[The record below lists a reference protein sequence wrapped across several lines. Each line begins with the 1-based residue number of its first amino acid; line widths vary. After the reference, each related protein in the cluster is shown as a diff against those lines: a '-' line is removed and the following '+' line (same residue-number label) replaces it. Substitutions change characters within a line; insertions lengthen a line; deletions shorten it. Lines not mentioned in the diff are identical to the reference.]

1 MTLAHTTYNNI
12 NSAHTIDPTVIS
24 TNAVDLI
31 NYSANIGNIATDADI
46 KAVTDYQAELQTT
59 VANRE
64 SINKDIND
72 QLGYTMMAMTIW
84 VPLGIFVGYYLYSR
98 GSSSA

>member
-12 NSAHTIDPTVIS
+12 NSAHTIDPTVTS
-24 TNAVDLI
+24 TNAADLI
-31 NYSANIGNIATDADI
+31 NYNANVGNIATNADI

-72 QLGYTMMAMTIW
+72 QLNYTMMAMTIW
-84 VPLGIFVGYYLYSR
+84 VPLGIFAGYYLYSR

>member
-1 MTLAHTTYNNI
+1 MTLAHTNYNTI
-12 NSAHTIDPTVIS
+12 DSTHTIDSSKGNP
-24 TNAVDLI
+24 NNPNELI
-31 NYSANIGNIATDADI
+31 DSGIDTIATDADI